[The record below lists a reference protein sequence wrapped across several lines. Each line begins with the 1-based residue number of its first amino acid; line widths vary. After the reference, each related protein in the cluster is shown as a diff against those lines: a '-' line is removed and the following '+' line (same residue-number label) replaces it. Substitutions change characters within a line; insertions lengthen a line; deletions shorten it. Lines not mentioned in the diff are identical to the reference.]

1 MLPQEIERT
10 IIATNLRRPRITRYV
25 RRSHLPM
32 LPVRQDV
39 NRAIR
44 ESRNN
49 PVFRDLRV
57 VKPYRIPI
65 ALFMEFSRRGIF
77 EILDAFLRDNTEES
91 YVLLGTGPQFV
102 NLDNELFSV
111 VIGKEARTRGF
122 LSVYKL
128 GGSYQGTL
136 WFRS

>member
-10 IIATNLRRPRITRYV
+10 IIASNLTRPRITRYV

-65 ALFMEFSRRGIF
+65 ALFTELSRRGIF
-77 EILDAFLRDNTEES
+77 EILDAFMRDNTEES
-91 YVLLGTGPQFV
+91 YVLLETGPQFV
-102 NLDNELFSV
+102 NIDNELFSI

-128 GGSYQGTL
+128 GGSYQGTM

>member
-10 IIATNLRRPRITRYV
+10 IIATNLTRPRITRYV
-25 RRSHLPM
+25 RRSHLLM

-57 VKPYRIPI
+57 VKTYRIPI
-65 ALFMEFSRRGIF
+65 ALFMELSRRGIF
-77 EILDAFLRDNTEES
+77 EILDAFLRDNTDES
-91 YVLLGTGPQFV
+91 YVLLGNGPQFV
-102 NLDNELFSV
+102 NLDNDLYSI

-122 LSVYKL
+122 VSVYKL
-128 GGSYQGTL
+128 GGSYQGTM
-136 WFRS
+136 WFRT